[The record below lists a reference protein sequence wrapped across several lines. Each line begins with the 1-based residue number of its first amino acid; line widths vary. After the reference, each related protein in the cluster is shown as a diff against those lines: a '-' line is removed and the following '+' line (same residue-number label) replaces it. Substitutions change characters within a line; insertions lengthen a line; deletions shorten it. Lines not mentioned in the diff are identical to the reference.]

1 MLIFLQD
8 EFAGDGVDLYDDVI
22 AAPPSTGAGG
32 DESSQ
37 AAHTP
42 GPPIQN
48 SDGHSPSNA
57 NPPYHQMGNNIQPN
71 QVGRRHQLYVGNLT
85 WVSVMCGQH
94 KLLRCG
100 YENLLLLKTLLH
112 SQFFLREVANIKQTG

>member
-1 MLIFLQD
+1 MFTFFTSFEVLFLHVKITGLFQHCVLTQMFIQD

-22 AAPPSTGAGG
+22 AAPPTTGGGG
-32 DESSQ
+32 DENSQ
-37 AAHTP
+37 PPHTP

-48 SDGHSPSNA
+48 SDGHSPNNA

-85 WVSVMCGQH
+85 WVSVTCR
-94 KLLRCG
+94 K
-100 YENLLLLKTLLH
+100 Y
-112 SQFFLREVANIKQTG
+112 